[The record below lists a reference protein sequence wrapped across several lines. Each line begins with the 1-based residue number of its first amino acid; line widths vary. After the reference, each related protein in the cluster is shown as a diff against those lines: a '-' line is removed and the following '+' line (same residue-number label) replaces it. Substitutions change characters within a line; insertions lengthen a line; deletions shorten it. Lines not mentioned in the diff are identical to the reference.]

1 MSGMVHEFSN
11 HGDLKYRTRT
21 ILFATIAEYV
31 ATGRPVSSL
40 SVAKRHKTAL
50 SSATVRRELH
60 TLSEMGFLYQPHK
73 SAGRVPTDRAFRLF
87 VDTLQ
92 VETASLHRE
101 EEKAVLQRL
110 RHFGVTG
117 KETWQEIVRLLSN
130 RAYQA
135 ALVITPAFAESVLKQ
150 LRFVPLG
157 PGSLLAVLV
166 TQEGIVH
173 NAFVE
178 SNGTLTERDLERI
191 HNYLESVI
199 VGHTLNEIRAI
210 LRQEMKDA
218 RDTCDA
224 LRERAT
230 LLGSEA
236 LEKGMEVKSELV
248 VEGRSHLAA
257 QPDLRDRLE
266 ELMRVLEEKNHI
278 LALLDQAAETTRGP
292 VVVIGQEGGKFFHG
306 CAMISAPFGRG
317 HNEGRVGVIGSSR
330 MNYSAIIPLVGLAA
344 EFLTSRLSGENRDG

>member
-1 MSGMVHEFSN
+1 M
-11 HGDLKYRTRT
+11 L
-21 ILFATIAEYV
+21 
-31 ATGRPVSSL
+31 
-40 SVAKRHKTAL
+40 
-50 SSATVRRELH
+50 RRE
-60 TLSEMGFLYQPHK
+60 
-73 SAGRVPTDRAFRLF
+73 D
-87 VDTLQ
+87 
-92 VETASLHRE
+92 ETKVQE
-101 EEKAVLQRL
+101 RL
-110 RHFGVTG
+110 RNFGVIG
-117 KETWQEIVRLLSN
+117 KETWQEIVRVLSN
-130 RAYQA
+130 TAYQA
-135 ALVITPAFAESVLKQ
+135 ALVITPAFSESVLKQ

-178 SNGTLTERDLERI
+178 SSGTLTDRDLERV

-199 VGHTLNEIRAI
+199 VGHTLNEIRSI

-248 VEGRSHLAA
+248 VDGRSHLAA
-257 QPDLRDRLE
+257 QPELRDRME
-266 ELMRVLEEKNHI
+266 ELMRFLEEKNRI
-278 LALLDQAAETTRGP
+278 LALLDQAAETTDGP
-292 VVVIGQEGGKFFHG
+292 VVVIGQEGGKSFHG

-317 HNEGRVGVIGSSR
+317 RSEGRVGVVGSSR

-344 EFLTSRLSGENRDG
+344 EFLTSRFSGDDGGD